1 MSKRIFK
8 EIIKNTTKPN
18 AHKTH
23 KTHKTNNN
31 TQYIRDNLTPMKVK
45 TPISWTTPKHKR
57 FIRSS
62 WVNKVN

>member
-23 KTHKTNNN
+23 NN

-45 TPISWTTPKHKR
+45 TPISWTTLKHKR
-57 FIRSS
+57 FTRSN
-62 WVNKVN
+62 WINKVN

>member
-8 EIIKNTTKPN
+8 KIIKNMTNP
-18 AHKTH
+18 

-62 WVNKVN
+62 WVNKAN

>member
-8 EIIKNTTKPN
+8 KIIKNMTKPN
-18 AHKTH
+18 TN
-23 KTHKTNNN
+23 KTNNTNTN
-31 TQYIRDNLTPMKVK
+31 TQSIRDNPTPIKVK